1 MKTKKKRLFLPL
13 TLLSI
18 LAVLAAIYWGGPRLI
33 PASRF
38 GFAYEVPAE
47 EANARMELVD
57 TACGWVGVREDDGS
71 HHFIIDLYNSI
82 TPLPQDYRV
91 TYDDAWCA
99 AFVSA
104 AALETGMTDILPP
117 ECSCSRQ
124 IQLFEKLGRWEEDD
138 GYLPL
143 PGDVIYYDWDIS
155 RTLDCTGWP
164 EHVGIV
170 VGTCGPYIRVV
181 EGNMDD
187 GFAGYR
193 TVLQNDWCIRGYGL
207 PDYAAICG

>member
-1 MKTKKKRLFLPL
+1 MKTKKKWLFLPL
-13 TLLSI
+13 TVLLI
-18 LAVLAAIYWGGPRLI
+18 LVVLAAAYLAGPRLI
-33 PASRF
+33 PPGCF
-38 GFAYEVPAE
+38 GFAYEVPAG
-47 EANARMELVD
+47 EAQAREALVD

-71 HHFIIDLYNSI
+71 HHFIIDLYNTI

-104 AALETGMTDILPP
+104 AALESDMTDIIPP

-124 IQLFEKLGRWEEDD
+124 IKLFQDLGRWEEDD

-143 PGDVIYYDWDIS
+143 PGDIIYYDWDLPRSI
-155 RTLDCTGWP
+155 DCTGWP

-170 VGTCGPYIRVV
+170 VGTYGPYIRVV

-193 TVLQNDWCIRGYGL
+193 TILRNDWCIRGYGL
-207 PDYAAICG
+207 PDYAAK

>member
-1 MKTKKKRLFLPL
+1 MKTKKRRLFLPL
-13 TLLSI
+13 AALLI
-18 LAVLAAIYWGGPRLI
+18 LAVLAAFYLAGPRLI
-33 PASRF
+33 PSGWF
-38 GFAYEVPAE
+38 GYAYEVPAE
-47 EANARMELVD
+47 EAQARNRLVD
-57 TACGWVGVREDDGS
+57 TACGWVGVRQDDGS

-104 AALETGMTDILPP
+104 AALESGMTDIIPP

-124 IQLFEKLGRWEEDD
+124 IKLFQNLGRWEEDD
-138 GYLPL
+138 GYLPQ
-143 PGDVIYYDWDIS
+143 PGDIIYYDWDLS
-155 RTLDCTGWP
+155 AKLDCTGWP

-170 VGTCGPYIRVV
+170 VGTYGPYIRVV

-193 TVLQNDWCIRGYGL
+193 TIIRNDWCIRGYGL
-207 PDYAAICG
+207 PDFASK

>member
-1 MKTKKKRLFLPL
+1 MKTKKKRLLLPL
-13 TLLSI
+13 FVLSI
-18 LAVLAAIYWGGPRLI
+18 LAVLAAAYLVGPRMI

-47 EANARMELVD
+47 EANARMALVD

-104 AALETGMTDILPP
+104 AALESGMTDILPP

-124 IQLFEKLGRWEEDD
+124 IKLFEELGRWEEDD

-143 PGDVIYYDWDIS
+143 PGDIIYYDWDIS

-170 VGTCGPYIRVV
+170 VGTFGPYIRVV

>member
-1 MKTKKKRLFLPL
+1 MKTKKRRLLLPL
-13 TLLSI
+13 TALLI
-18 LAVLAAIYWGGPRLI
+18 LAVLTAGYWAGPRLI
-33 PASRF
+33 PHDWF
-38 GFAYEVPAE
+38 GFAYDVPDG
-47 EANARMELVD
+47 EAQARRKLVD
-57 TACGWVGVREDDGS
+57 TACGWVGVRQDDGS

-104 AALETGMTDILPP
+104 AALESGMTDIIPP

-124 IQLFEKLGRWEEDD
+124 IKLFQDLGRWEEND

-143 PGDVIYYDWDIS
+143 PGDILYYDWDLS
-155 RTLDCTGWP
+155 AKPDCTGWP

-170 VGTCGPYIRVV
+170 VGTYGPYIRVV

-193 TVLQNDWCIRGYGL
+193 TILRNDWCIRGYGL
-207 PDYAAICG
+207 PDYASK

>member
-1 MKTKKKRLFLPL
+1 MKTKKRRLFLPL
-13 TLLSI
+13 MTLSI
-18 LAVLAAIYWGGPRLI
+18 LAVLAVPYLAGPRLI
-33 PASRF
+33 PTGLF
-38 GFAYEVPAE
+38 GFAYGVPDE
-47 EANARMELVD
+47 EAQARKALVD
-57 TACGWVGVREDDGS
+57 TACGWVGVREDDRS

-104 AALETGMTDILPP
+104 AALESGMTDIIPP

-124 IQLFEKLGRWEEDD
+124 IKLFQDLGRWEEDD
-138 GYLPL
+138 GYQPL
-143 PGDVIYYDWDIS
+143 PGDIIYYDWDLS
-155 RTLDCTGWP
+155 RSIDCTGWP

-170 VGTCGPYIRVV
+170 VGTYGPYIRVV

-193 TVLQNDWCIRGYGL
+193 TIIQNDWCIRGYGL
-207 PDYAAICG
+207 PDYAAK

>member
-1 MKTKKKRLFLPL
+1 MKTKKKRL
-13 TLLSI
+13 LLLLADLI
-18 LAVLAAIYWGGPRLI
+18 IPAVLAGANLAGPRSI
-33 PASRF
+33 PPGRF

-47 EANARMELVD
+47 EAKARMELVD

-71 HHFIIDLYNSI
+71 HHFIIDLYNTI
-82 TPLPQDYRV
+82 TPLPLDYRV

-104 AALETGMTDILPP
+104 AALESGMTDILPP
-117 ECSCSRQ
+117 ECSCDRQ
-124 IQLFEKLGRWEEDD
+124 IKLFQELGRLEEDD
-138 GYLPL
+138 SYLPL
-143 PGDVIYYDWDIS
+143 PGDIIYYDWDLS
-155 RTLDCTGWP
+155 GKSDCTGWP

-170 VGTCGPYIRVV
+170 VGTYGSYIRVV

-187 GFAGYR
+187 GSAGYR

-207 PDYAAICG
+207 PDCASK

>member
-1 MKTKKKRLFLPL
+1 MKTKKKRLLLPL
-13 TLLSI
+13 VAFII
-18 LAVLAAIYWGGPRLI
+18 LAVLAAVNLAGPRMI
-33 PASRF
+33 PASQF

-71 HHFIIDLYNSI
+71 HHFIIDLYNTI

-104 AALETGMTDILPP
+104 AALESGMTDILPP

-124 IQLFEKLGRWEEDD
+124 IKRFEELGRWEEDD

-143 PGDVIYYDWDIS
+143 PGDIIYYDWDIS

-207 PDYAAICG
+207 PDYAAK

>member
-1 MKTKKKRLFLPL
+1 MKTKKRRLLLPL
-13 TLLSI
+13 TALLI
-18 LAVLAAIYWGGPRLI
+18 LAVAAAAYLAGPRLI
-33 PASRF
+33 PSGWF
-38 GFAYEVPAE
+38 GFAYDVPAE
-47 EANARMELVD
+47 EAQARQALVD

-104 AALETGMTDILPP
+104 AALEADMTDIIPP

-124 IQLFEKLGRWEEDD
+124 IKLFQDLGRWEEDD

-143 PGDVIYYDWDIS
+143 PGDIIYYDWDLS
-155 RTLDCTGWP
+155 VKPDCTGWP

-170 VGTCGPYIRVV
+170 VGTYGPYIRVV

-193 TVLQNDWCIRGYGL
+193 TILRNDWCIRGYGL
-207 PDYAAICG
+207 PDYAAK

>member
-1 MKTKKKRLFLPL
+1 MKTKKKWLFLPL
-13 TLLSI
+13 TAVLI
-18 LAVLAAIYWGGPRLI
+18 LAVLAAAYLAGPRLI
-33 PASRF
+33 PSGWF
-38 GFAYEVPAE
+38 GFPYKVPNE
-47 EANARMELVD
+47 EAKARNRLVD
-57 TACGWVGVREDDGS
+57 TACGWVGVQEDDGS

-104 AALETGMTDILPP
+104 AALESGMTDIIPP

-124 IQLFEKLGRWEEDD
+124 IKLFQDLGRWEEDD
-138 GYLPL
+138 GYQPL
-143 PGDVIYYDWDIS
+143 PGDIIYYDWDLPRSI
-155 RTLDCTGWP
+155 DCTGWP

-170 VGTCGPYIRVV
+170 VGTYGPYIRVV

-193 TVLQNDWCIRGYGL
+193 TILRNDWCIRGYGL
-207 PDYAAICG
+207 PDYAAK

>member
-1 MKTKKKRLFLPL
+1 MKTKKKWLFLPL
-13 TLLSI
+13 TALLI
-18 LAVLAAIYWGGPRLI
+18 LAVLTAFYLAGPRLI
-33 PASRF
+33 PSGWF
-38 GFAYEVPAE
+38 GFAYEVPAG
-47 EANARMELVD
+47 EAQAREALVD
-57 TACGWVGVREDDGS
+57 TACGWVGVRQDDGS
-71 HHFIIDLYNSI
+71 HQFIIDLYNST

-91 TYDDAWCA
+91 TYDDAGCA

-104 AALETGMTDILPP
+104 AALEVGMTDIIPP

-124 IQLFEKLGRWEEDD
+124 IKLFQDLGRWEEDD

-143 PGDVIYYDWDIS
+143 PGDIIYYDWDLPRRIA
-155 RTLDCTGWP
+155 CTGWP

-170 VGTCGPYIRVV
+170 VGTYGPYIRVV

-193 TVLQNDWCIRGYGL
+193 TILRNDWCIRGYGL
-207 PDYAAICG
+207 PDYAAK

>member
-1 MKTKKKRLFLPL
+1 MKTKKKWLFLPL
-13 TLLSI
+13 TVLLI
-18 LAVLAAIYWGGPRLI
+18 LAVLAALYLAGPRLI
-33 PASRF
+33 PPGCF
-38 GFAYEVPAE
+38 GFAYEVPAG
-47 EANARMELVD
+47 EAEARNRLVD

-104 AALETGMTDILPP
+104 AALEADMTDIIPP

-124 IQLFEKLGRWEEDD
+124 IKLFQDLGRWEEDD

-143 PGDVIYYDWDIS
+143 PGDIIYYDWDLPRSI
-155 RTLDCTGWP
+155 DCTGWP

-170 VGTCGPYIRVV
+170 VGTYGPYIRVV

-193 TVLQNDWCIRGYGL
+193 TILRNDWCIRGYGL
-207 PDYAAICG
+207 PDYASK

>member
-1 MKTKKKRLFLPL
+1 MKTKKKWLFLPL
-13 TLLSI
+13 AVLLI
-18 LAVLAAIYWGGPRLI
+18 LAVAASVYLAGPRLI
-33 PASRF
+33 PSNRF

-47 EANARMELVD
+47 EAQARMKLVNI
-57 TACGWVGVREDDGS
+57 AQGWAGVREDDGS
-71 HHFIIDLYNSI
+71 HHFIIDLYN
-82 TPLPQDYRV
+82 TLDPLPQAYLV

-104 AALETGMTDILPP
+104 AALEAGMTDILPP

-124 IQLFEKLGRWEEDD
+124 IKLFQDLGRWQEDD
-138 GYLPL
+138 GYRPL
-143 PGDVIYYDWDIS
+143 PGDIIYYDWDF
-155 RTLDCTGWP
+155 TLKPDCTGWP

-170 VGTCGPYIRVV
+170 VGTYGPYIRVV

-193 TVLQNDWCIRGYGL
+193 TITQNDWCIRGYGL
-207 PDYAAICG
+207 PDYAGKSE

>member
-1 MKTKKKRLFLPL
+1 MKTKKKWLFLPL
-13 TLLSI
+13 TALLI
-18 LAVLAAIYWGGPRLI
+18 LAVLTAFYLAGPRLI
-33 PASRF
+33 PSGWF
-38 GFAYEVPAE
+38 GFAYAVPAE
-47 EANARMELVD
+47 EAQAREALVD

-82 TPLPQDYRV
+82 TPLPQNYRV

-104 AALETGMTDILPP
+104 AALEVGMTDIIPP

-124 IQLFEKLGRWEEDD
+124 IKLFQDLGRWEEDD
-138 GYLPL
+138 GYQPL
-143 PGDVIYYDWDIS
+143 PGDIIYYDWDLPRSIDS
-155 RTLDCTGWP
+155 IGWP

-170 VGTCGPYIRVV
+170 VGTYGPYIRVV

-193 TVLQNDWCIRGYGL
+193 TILRNDWCIRGYGL
-207 PDYAAICG
+207 PDYAAK

>member
-1 MKTKKKRLFLPL
+1 MKTKKKRHFLPL
-13 TLLSI
+13 TILSI

-33 PASRF
+33 PAELF
-38 GFAYEVPAE
+38 GFAYEVPDG
-47 EANARMELVD
+47 EAQARRKLVD

-104 AALETGMTDILPP
+104 AALESGMTDILPP

-124 IQLFEKLGRWEEDD
+124 IKLFEELGRWEEND

-143 PGDVIYYDWDIS
+143 PGDIIYYDWDLS
-155 RTLDCTGWP
+155 RKLDCTGWP

-181 EGNMDD
+181 EGNMDN

-207 PDYAAICG
+207 PDFASK